1 MEKRPGI
8 SLVQEDFKSLSYTT
22 SQSVILALALCVCVC
37 VGGVLQNRI
46 LKSFITRLLDSLLS
60 YFQKFLGGS

>member
-37 VGGVLQNRI
+37 VGG
-46 LKSFITRLLDSLLS
+46 STES
-60 YFQKFLGGS
+60 YIKIIYY